1 MKKPDLAVVYEEG
14 IPDDQFVDFKAAVTA
29 PGLDVVVESRP
40 SAGPWAG
47 VEWFIP
53 TAIVFFVAKSYFD
66 GFLKE
71 AGRDH
76 YQLLKSKISRTA
88 SKTMRSP
95 RIEPVVFGT
104 KGKLREDNPYSLAL
118 SIYAEANDGNTF
130 KLLLPKPSYQPDY
143 EQIVCTFLNFLND
156 YHEGVTVLGDI
167 GFDADIQPPG
177 RTILVHLNE
186 ESKQIEWV
194 DHRQKRT

>member
-14 IPDDQFVDFKAAVTA
+14 IPDDQFFDFKAAVSA
-29 PGLDVVVESRP
+29 SGLDVVVESRP

-71 AGRDH
+71 AGKDH
-76 YQLLKSKISRTA
+76 YQLLKSKLSRTA
-88 SKTMRSP
+88 AKTMQSP
-95 RIEPVVFGT
+95 RIEPVLFGT
-104 KGKLREDNPYSLAL
+104 KGKIREDNPYSLAL

-130 KLLLPKPSYQPDY
+130 KLLLPKPSYRPDY

-156 YHEGVTVLGDI
+156 YHEGVKVLGDI
-167 GFDADIQPPG
+167 GFDTNIQPPG
-177 RTILVHLNE
+177 RTILVHINE

-194 DHRQKRT
+194 DHRQKKT